1 MDADVNIPTLTRQ
14 SCRQDKLLQ
23 WHRCGLGAMALLHF
37 GQIGNVSASR
47 ILAQV
52 LLSFLTLAELEV
64 SEL

>member
-37 GQIGNVSASR
+37 GQIGNISASR

-52 LLSFLTLAELEV
+52 LLSF
-64 SEL
+64 